1 MIFRVD
7 TSYLDS
13 LPEEACSDMFSEI
26 ASHGHFID
34 CDAQTRDKLYAA
46 SDKNGSKTQKQFLQ
60 RYNGFD
66 ITAELRTYLRTID
79 LTARCFSYQQI
90 MDLVTLPSLF
100 LLENE
105 PYEWPVYRVLIG
117 TYENDRKF
125 RNLFHLLVKAKNENR
140 LIPDHCGGY
149 TPMPAKIHFH
159 EENRYKEIFPFKS
172 CILFDRD
179 TDDAISFDSQKDP
192 LFVKLTGKKSNEIT
206 DADIYTLSQGT
217 YNWHMW
223 YKRAIENYFPNAQ
236 YEAQGMDVSE
246 LPEVSAERDYKK
258 ICGNTVPGYDKNKLP
273 KIAEKMSRTDY
284 ERNLKKFSLNQM
296 TISELQLLLLK
307 LVKTI

>member
-1 MIFRVD
+1 MIFRLD

-13 LPEEACSDMFSEI
+13 LTEEACSDMFSEM

-34 CDAQTRDKLYAA
+34 CDAQARDKLYAA
-46 SDKNGSKTQKQFLQ
+46 SDKNGSTTQKQYLQ

-66 ITAELRTYLRTID
+66 ITTELRTYLRTID
-79 LTARCFSYQQI
+79 LTLRRYTYQQI
-90 MDLVTLPSLF
+90 IALAALPSLL

-105 PYEWPVYRVLIG
+105 PYEWPVYRTLIG
-117 TYENDRKF
+117 TYENDRQF
-125 RNLFHLLVKAKNENR
+125 RNLFHLLVRAKNESR
-140 LIPDHCGGY
+140 LLPSHCGGY
-149 TPMPAKIHFH
+149 TLMPAKIQYH
-159 EENRYKEIFPFKS
+159 EENRYKDIFPFKS

-179 TDDAISFDSQKDP
+179 TDDAISFDSNKNA
-192 LFVKLTGKKSNEIT
+192 LFMILVGKKSNEIT

-236 YEAQGMDVSE
+236 YEAQGMDVSK
-246 LPEVSAERDYKK
+246 LPEVPAERDYYK
-258 ICGNTVPGYDKNKLP
+258 IDGGSVLGYDKNKLP
-273 KIAEKMSRTDY
+273 VIAKKMSRTDY
-284 ERNLKKFSLNQM
+284 ERHLMKFSLNQM

-307 LVKTI
+307 LVKII